1 MATTLLAIMATR
13 TLPHTATLTRPHT
26 DMLMRRRTVTLTRQC
41 RTTDMPLSM
50 SVGEFMLMQAPAGGI
65 DTGID
70 PTGPTIAG
78 DTLSRRMAGVT
89 PSSPEDTQR
98 AVGDT

>member
-1 MATTLLAIMATR
+1 MATTLLAIMATLTLPHTATL

-41 RTTDMPLSM
+41 RTTDMPLQT
-50 SVGEFMLMQAPAGGI
+50 SVGEFTLMQAPAGGI

-70 PTGPTIAG
+70 PTGRTIAG
-78 DTLSRRMAGVT
+78 DTKPIAAWLARPGY
-89 PSSPEDTQR
+89 
-98 AVGDT
+98 